1 MEHFSSPGRIEICGN
16 HTDHNHGKV
25 LVAAIDLEML
35 AETKKTDDN
44 LVRIDS
50 AGFDK
55 FSVDLNDLKPSKSEF
70 GLSQALVRGVAR
82 GFTDRKLN
90 VGGFTAKITSTIPK
104 GAGVSSSAA
113 FEVLIAQIFN
123 AYYNQGKADKNTLAA
138 VSQYSENVF
147 FGKPCGLLDQ
157 MGIAHG
163 GITYIDFFDPKKPVV
178 KALQLPLKDYSIVI
192 TNTGGDHSGLTE
204 YYAAVREE
212 MHAVARCF
220 DREYL
225 AEVSVQD
232 FYANIGRLQRA
243 VSGRAI
249 LRAAHFFNENERV
262 ELAANAVA
270 IGNLKGLFAA
280 VNESGE
286 SSYKLLQNNYAEGDT
301 AQRIPLALFISKRV
315 LTDGAVRVHGGGF
328 SGTVLAF
335 VRNDEREK
343 YFNAMAP
350 VFGEKNIYITNIR
363 KSGTAQI

>member
-1 MEHFSSPGRIEICGN
+1 MERFSSPGRIEICGN

-25 LVAAIDLEML
+25 LVAAIELEMN
-35 AETKKTDDN
+35 AETQKTGDS
-44 LVRIDS
+44 LVQIDS
-50 AGFDK
+50 AGFGR
-55 FSVDLNDLKPSKSEF
+55 FTVDLNDLKPSKSEF
-70 GLSQALVRGVAR
+70 GLSSALVRGVAK

-90 VGGFTAKITSTIPK
+90 TGGFTARISSTIPK

-123 AYYNQGKADKNTLAA
+123 VYYNGGRVDKNTLAA

-163 GITYIDFFDPKKPVV
+163 GITYIDFFDPKKPVI
-178 KALQLPLKDYSIVI
+178 KALQLPLKDYGIII
-192 TNTGGDHSGLTE
+192 TNTGGDHSNLTE
-204 YYAAVREE
+204 YYAAVKEE
-212 MHAVARCF
+212 MHDVARCF

-225 AEVSVQD
+225 AEVPVQD

-286 SSYKLLQNNYAEGDT
+286 SSYKLLQNNYTAGDT
-301 AQRIPLALFISKRV
+301 VQRIPLALFMSKRV
-315 LTDGAVRVHGGGF
+315 MTDGAVRVHGGGF
-328 SGTVLAF
+328 SGTILAF

-343 YFNAMAP
+343 YLSVMSP
-350 VFGEKNIYITNIR
+350 VFGKDNIFITNIR
-363 KSGTAQI
+363 KTGTAQM